1 MPVALLVGLF
11 GLLASFVLVTKHVR
25 QRGDGTEIR
34 RIVSF
39 IQPRLVG
46 CLYVFD
52 GEPMLYHL
60 TGSCIPTR
68 YAFPSHLS
76 DRKEAGAIGAD
87 QVTEIRRIFA
97 TRPGIV
103 VTWEGMQPRNNAD
116 SVAALEDELG
126 QHYRKVLEVPV
137 GRHTR
142 QIYQRLPDGGAGPSG
157 TGP

>member
-1 MPVALLVGLF
+1 M
-11 GLLASFVLVTKHVR
+11 VLPLR
-25 QRGDGTEIR
+25 
-34 RIVSF
+34 S
-39 IQPRLVG
+39 
-46 CLYVFD
+46 CA
-52 GEPMLYHL
+52 EPMPDL
-60 TGSCIPTR
+60 TTSESP
-68 YAFPSHLS
+68 P
-76 DRKEAGAIGAD
+76 AD